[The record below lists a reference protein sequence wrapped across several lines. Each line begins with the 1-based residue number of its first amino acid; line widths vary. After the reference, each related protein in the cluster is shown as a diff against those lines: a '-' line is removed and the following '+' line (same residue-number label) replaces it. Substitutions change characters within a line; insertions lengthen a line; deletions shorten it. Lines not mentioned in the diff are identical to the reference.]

1 MVYKD
6 SSLSTKSAMALNTR
20 SSLNRGY
27 LAFLIPGII
36 LFLLIIVFP
45 LLANIGLSFTKWSGV
60 GTPTWVGFANYIKA
74 IGDSTFWTSFKNNML
89 LVIVITIIPTLV
101 GLLLAGFLFEYIT
114 IKFGRGTTNF
124 FRAGF
129 YLPQI
134 IPVVVAGIV
143 WRWIFQ
149 PNWGALNLFL
159 NNVGLGMLSR
169 NWLGDAST
177 ALPSIMVMMIW
188 FQIGYTLV
196 IFMAALQRIDPV
208 VYEAAVL
215 DGASWPQRFF
225 YITIRLIRPEI
236 FVVVLTTIIYTL
248 KTFGQVY
255 VMTGGGPGNATNVA
269 SYFCYQNFFGRSR
282 VGYGATI
289 ATVLTIIIILVAIG
303 FIRMQTKQE
312 QES

>member
-1 MVYKD
+1 MVHKNY
-6 SSLSTKSAMALNTR
+6 SSNS
-20 SSLNRGY
+20 RGY
-27 LAFLIPGII
+27 LIFLIPGVI
-36 LFLLIIVFP
+36 LFLVIIVFP
-45 LLANIGLSFTKWSGV
+45 LLVNIGLSFTKWSGV
-60 GTPTWVGFANYIKA
+60 GTPVWVGFANYIKA
-74 IGDSTFWTSFKNNML
+74 IGDSTFWISFKNNLL
-89 LVIVITIIPTLV
+89 LVIVITTIPTLV
-101 GLLLAGFLFEYIT
+101 GMVLAGFLFEYVT

-143 WRWIFQ
+143 WRWILQ
-149 PNWGALNLFL
+149 PNWGVLNWLL
-159 NNVGLGMLSR
+159 NAVKLDMLTR

-188 FQIGYTLV
+188 FQIGYPLV

-208 VYEAAVL
+208 VYEAAAL
-215 DGASWPQRFF
+215 DGASWLQRFF
-225 YITIRLIRPEI
+225 HITIHLIRPEI

-255 VMTGGGPGNATNVA
+255 VMTAGGPGGATIVA
-269 SYFCYQNFFGRSR
+269 SYFSYQNFFERSR